1 MEKRELSVYLRSQSG
16 KGFSRKLR
24 RQGLI
29 PGVLYGP
36 KTDPILVSIPT
47 VKLNRALSKGWE
59 NVLFDLKITSDGESK
74 AKTAMLKELQVNPVS
89 SELLHVDLYEVAM
102 DKEISVEVPV
112 EFVGTAPGIS
122 KGGLLQVSKRAIQVE
137 CLPSNIPES
146 IKIDVSLLEIGDSIH
161 IRDISSDE
169 GVKILADSD
178 LVVAT
183 ILPPTVEEAP
193 KPVEEEE
200 VGEEPKEE
208 PEKGKEVEEK

>member
-1 MEKRELSVYLRSQSG
+1 MEKKELLVYLRSQSG

-47 VKLNRALSKGWE
+47 VTLNRALSKGWE
-59 NVLFDLKITSDGESK
+59 NVLFDLKISSDGESK
-74 AKTAMLKELQVNPVS
+74 AKTAMLKELQADPVT

-122 KGGLLQVSKRAIQVE
+122 NGGLLQVSKRAIEVE
-137 CLPSNIPES
+137 CLPSDIPES
-146 IKIDVSLLEIGDSIH
+146 IKIDISSLEIGDSIH
-161 IRDISSDE
+161 IKDISSSE
-169 GVKILADSD
+169 RVKVLADSD

-183 ILPPTVEEAP
+183 ILPPAVEEAP